1 VEEKSHLLNHYQ
13 HQILNQNQK
22 INQNLNNL
30 LPKKNLIKN
39 QRLLLFHSLKKNLR
53 SLRLKEAVSTIKKQI
68 LK

>member
-13 HQILNQNQK
+13 HQILNQK

-53 SLRLKEAVSTIKKQI
+53 RLRLVEAVSTIKKQI